1 MANASQAYGYLP
13 SRRALPPLDR
23 YQITLLG
30 DRGSCVR
37 TTFVR
42 PGVQNPQPSESQAVL
57 LSLALVLGL
66 EGQVLVNNTGRKPIA
81 LIVTQS
87 GHTDYERTPNCGV
100 RWLPDT
106 LIRSS
111 LIYTIVR
118 QSANVTGIT
127 ALVGYIGRWLYSR
140 PRGQYFSVSVNYSPT
155 TRSPRLSRTTNL
167 NPQIMQI
174 CNPSAGGAS
183 LT

>member
-1 MANASQAYGYLP
+1 MSQV
-13 SRRALPPLDR
+13 
-23 YQITLLG
+23 LG
-30 DRGSCVR
+30 LEGQVLGL
-37 TTFVR
+37 V
-42 PGVQNPQPSESQAVL
+42 SQVL
-57 LSLALVLGL
+57 GLVSQVLGL